1 MKHIELAN
9 QVIEMLLKGE
19 DEVLVRLRSQMKNIK
34 SISEEGGAVG
44 FYINYEID
52 KYVID
57 IQNCKSTFQIGD
69 VDGRVDGTKNAVG
82 FVLYI
87 NNGFITCLEGYTILD
102 SWPNSDSMI
111 ELEYGSGEN
120 RDYISLRNSWIQN

>member
-1 MKHIELAN
+1 MKHIKLAN

-19 DEVLVRLRSQMKNIK
+19 DEVLVRLRSQMENVK
-34 SISEEGGAVG
+34 SISEESSTVG
-44 FYINYEID
+44 FYINYEVD

-57 IQNCKSTFQIGD
+57 ISNCKSNFQIGD
-69 VDGRVDGTKNAVG
+69 VDGCVDGIKNAVG

-102 SWPNSDSMI
+102 SWPDSDSMI
-111 ELEYGSGEN
+111 ELEYDSGEN
-120 RDYISLRNSWIQN
+120 RNYISLRNSWIQN